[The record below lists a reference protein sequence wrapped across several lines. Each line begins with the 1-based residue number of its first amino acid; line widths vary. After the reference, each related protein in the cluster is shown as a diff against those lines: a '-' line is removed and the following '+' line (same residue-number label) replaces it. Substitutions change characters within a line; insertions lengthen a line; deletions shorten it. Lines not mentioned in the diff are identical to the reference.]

1 MNKSQSLLPFMDILT
16 SLVGIII
23 LMTIIFALSITES
36 KTVEVRIVHKK
47 EDAPQLDQKLRP
59 VYVICEAGRIK
70 IGENEFSVPKT
81 AKEMQNLKNTLET
94 EMQLAG
100 EGAFLF
106 ALMRPDGYEAFRGM
120 RKAVDKLGFRLGY
133 EPINSTWKLV
143 RQ

>member
-1 MNKSQSLLPFMDILT
+1 MDILL

-23 LMTIIFALSITES
+23 LMTIIFALSISES
-36 KTVEVRIVHKK
+36 KTVEVRILHKK
-47 EDAPQLDQKLRP
+47 EGAPAADHKLRP

-70 IGENEFSVPKT
+70 IGDNEFSVPKT
-81 AKEMQNLKNTLET
+81 TRDMQDLKNTLET

-106 ALMRPDGYEAFRGM
+106 ALVRPDGYEAFRGM
-120 RKAVDKLGFRLGY
+120 RNAVDKLGFRLGY

-143 RQ
+143 KQ